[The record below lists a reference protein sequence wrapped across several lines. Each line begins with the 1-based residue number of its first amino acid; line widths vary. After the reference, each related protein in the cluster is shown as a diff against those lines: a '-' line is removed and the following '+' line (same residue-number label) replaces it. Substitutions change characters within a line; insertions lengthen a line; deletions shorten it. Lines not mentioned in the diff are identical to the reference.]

1 MRVKLIAKTVVFD
14 VIPGYVEHL
23 DDENY
28 PTDADDLADQAG
40 RLCYLSWNRP
50 NPETAT
56 NKGYLENIQKQEHN
70 SVMEHASATF
80 YIDGVTR
87 NFTHEL
93 IRHRHH
99 SFSEVSQR
107 YVPVDEFE
115 FIDHPGLEAIGTA
128 TRYMKDKS
136 VEKAK
141 EAYGVIMFDLNQKGV
156 KGKKARQAARH
167 ILPSGLE
174 TRILVTG
181 NMQAWRYVMGKRLSP
196 TADEEFR
203 RVAALILSELKTIAP
218 NTFQDFE

>member
-1 MRVKLIAKTVVFD
+1 MLVKLIAKTIVVD
-14 VIPGYVEHL
+14 QIPGYVVHP

-28 PTDADDLADQAG
+28 PTDADDLAEQAG

-50 NPETAT
+50 NPATAT
-56 NKGYLENIQKQEHN
+56 NKGYLHNIQEQQHN

-107 YVPVDEFE
+107 YVNVGEFD
-115 FIDHPGLEAIGTA
+115 FIDHPGFASVGEVSHAA
-128 TRYMKDKS
+128 KDIALGAS
-136 VEKAK
+136 R
-141 EAYGVIMFDLNQKGV
+141 EAYKIVIQDLNQQGV
-156 KGKKARQAARH
+156 EGKKARQVARH
-167 ILPSGLE
+167 VLPSGLE
-174 TRILVTG
+174 TRILVSS
-181 NMQAWRYVMGKRLSP
+181 NMHGWRYLLSKRLSP

-203 RVAALILSELKTIAP
+203 QVAKLILDELKAIAP